1 MEDLNKIKLMETTK
15 ATFKKINDNFT
26 AVEEAIEN
34 NEGAIANKANKAS
47 GLSAGTKTKISYNNE
62 GIVISGQDATLDD
75 IADGTTRKLSDY
87 LTKTEAGSTYIPQSQ
102 KGQANGVAT
111 LDSGGKVP
119 SSQLP
124 SYVDDVLEYA
134 SKSNF
139 PATGE
144 SGKIYVALDT
154 NLTYRWGG
162 SEYIEISQSLALG
175 ETASTAY
182 AGNKGKQNADNIATL
197 QSYFDNGKAKD
208 ADKLDGHDSTY
219 FATKQSVDDID
230 TILDGFG
237 DIVTHNASEF
247 QTKLTSQT
255 AYSGKGTSTKVAK
268 ITTNNLGQ
276 VTAVEEVDIDFS
288 SVDTKTTYAFTASD
302 SRYSA
307 LQDGVYTLTIQNTN
321 KYPIACYN
329 ANGEAVMVTLG
340 QANNTITMK
349 TDEKFAGTIVA
360 L

>member
-1 MEDLNKIKLMETTK
+1 MEDLTKIKLMETTK
-15 ATFKKINDNFT
+15 STFKKINDNF
-26 AVEEAIEN
+26 AVVEEAIEN
-34 NEGAIANKANKAS
+34 IEGDFGN
-47 GLSAGTKTKISYNNE
+47 
-62 GIVISGQDATLDD
+62 
-75 IADGTTRKLSDY
+75 
-87 LTKTEAGSTYIPQSQ
+87 YIPTSQ

-111 LDSGGKVP
+111 LDSNGRVP
-119 SSQLP
+119 SGQLP

-134 SKSNF
+134 SRSNF

-154 NLTYRWGG
+154 NLTYRWSG
-162 SEYIEISQSLALG
+162 SEYVEISPSLALG
-175 ETASTAY
+175 ETSSTAY

-208 ADKLDGHDSTY
+208 ADKLDGHDTSY
-219 FATKQSVDDID
+219 FQQA
-230 TILDGFG
+230 
-237 DIVTHNASEF
+237 
-247 QTKLTSQT
+247 LTQQT

-268 ITTNNLGQ
+268 ITTNSLGQ
-276 VTAVEEVDIDFS
+276 VTAVEEIDIDFS
-288 SVDTKTTYAFTASD
+288 SVDTKTTYTFTASD